1 MKNLEQIGKEELFKA
16 IRKVYEEYRD
26 RLPRLNIENNEWQA
40 FFKETSKHFNMVD
53 LADDYPVALNIIF
66 KQAINMALL
75 DNAKEVTFNYILDA
89 LSDLTIFHLFTE
101 EIDEIKKNI
110 KEEIQESN
118 NKKYIKK

>member
-1 MKNLEQIGKEELFKA
+1 MKNLEQIGKEEMFKA
-16 IRKVYEEYRD
+16 IRDLYEEYRD
-26 RLPRLNIENNEWQA
+26 RLPRLNIENNEWKA
-40 FFKETSKHFNMVD
+40 FFKETSKHFNIVD

-75 DNAKEVTFNYILDA
+75 DNAKEVTFNYIIDA

>member
-1 MKNLEQIGKEELFKA
+1 MKNLEQIGKEEMFKA
-16 IRKVYEEYRD
+16 IRDLYEEYRD

-75 DNAKEVTFNYILDA
+75 DNAKEVTFNYIIDA